1 MDDDT
6 DIFDID
12 PKEAWLEK
20 ITIGGFRR
28 WHIIAAVLGILMSI
42 MIMVCCCIRFRIPR
56 TKQEIEADYQRKQIT
71 KKFREKLQQIKNS
84 EMDDMDLQK
93 ALAYIK
99 LEQYDDP

>member
-42 MIMVCCCIRFRIPR
+42 SECFPVYRCIY
-56 TKQEIEADYQRKQIT
+56 AS
-71 KKFREKLQQIKNS
+71 LC
-84 EMDDMDLQK
+84 
-93 ALAYIK
+93 
-99 LEQYDDP
+99 

>member
-42 MIMVCCCIRFRIPR
+42 SECYSLRCSINTSLCYSTGYLCSDHGLLLHSISHTTHQTGNRSRLSTQTNNQKVSR
-56 TKQEIEADYQRKQIT
+56 EIATD
-71 KKFREKLQQIKNS
+71 
-84 EMDDMDLQK
+84 
-93 ALAYIK
+93 
-99 LEQYDDP
+99 